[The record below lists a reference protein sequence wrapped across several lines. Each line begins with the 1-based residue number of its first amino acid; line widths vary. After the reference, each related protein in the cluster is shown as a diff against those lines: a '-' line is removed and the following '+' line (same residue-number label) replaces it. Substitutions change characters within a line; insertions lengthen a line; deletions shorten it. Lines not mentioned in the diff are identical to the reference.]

1 MRRHAAILL
10 SSLLVLMVVAPA
22 AGAAPE
28 TVRVILTF
36 EHDLVPAATA
46 ASLARANGG
55 TVAFVYD
62 HALNG
67 AAIDV
72 PSAAVASLSN
82 ARGVL
87 RVELDGPVTTTATQ
101 SSATWG
107 LDRIDQ
113 RDLPLSNSY
122 TYTPT
127 GTGVTAYIVDTGILP
142 THADLKGRVLAGFT
156 AINDGRGSNDCN
168 GHGTH
173 VAGTVGGTT
182 YGVAKQVTL
191 VPVRV
196 LNCQG
201 SGTWSGVIA
210 GLDWIAQQEGG
221 KASKAVANMSLGGGA
236 SSSVDDAVQRVIGAG
251 VTVAVAAGNSSANA
265 CNYSPARAPN
275 ALTVGATGS
284 TDAKASYS
292 NFGTCLDLFAPGS
305 SITSA
310 WHTGDTAINT
320 ISGTSM
326 ASPHVAGVAALLLQ
340 GGSASPASIASTITS
355 GATTNKVTSAGTGS
369 PNRLLYSLLGTTT
382 TTTTNQAPVASFTH
396 ACTDLVCNFTS
407 TSSDSDGN
415 ISAYSWSFGDSSSST
430 IQNPSKTYS
439 AGGSY
444 TVSLTV
450 TDNAGAKST
459 ATRTVS
465 VTATSQ
471 TVAPTIVL
479 SVAGKAVK
487 GGYQASLSWSGA
499 TGSFDVFR
507 NGTRVT
513 TVSTTSYTDRVKS
526 GTYTYK
532 VCLAGT
538 TTCSN
543 EAAVTF

>member
-142 THADLKGRVLAGFT
+142 THADLKGRVLAGAT

-196 LNCQG
+196 LDCRG
-201 SGTWSGVIA
+201 SGSWSGVIS
-210 GLDWIAQQEGG
+210 GLDWIAKQESG
-221 KASKAVANMSLGGGA
+221 KSSTAVANMSLGGGA
-236 SSSVDDAVQRVIGAG
+236 SSSVDDAV
-251 VTVAVAAGNSSANA
+251 
-265 CNYSPARAPN
+265 
-275 ALTVGATGS
+275 
-284 TDAKASYS
+284 
-292 NFGTCLDLFAPGS
+292 
-305 SITSA
+305 
-310 WHTGDTAINT
+310 
-320 ISGTSM
+320 
-326 ASPHVAGVAALLLQ
+326 
-340 GGSASPASIASTITS
+340 
-355 GATTNKVTSAGTGS
+355 
-369 PNRLLYSLLGTTT
+369 
-382 TTTTNQAPVASFTH
+382 
-396 ACTDLVCNFTS
+396 
-407 TSSDSDGN
+407 
-415 ISAYSWSFGDSSSST
+415 
-430 IQNPSKTYS
+430 
-439 AGGSY
+439 
-444 TVSLTV
+444 
-450 TDNAGAKST
+450 
-459 ATRTVS
+459 
-465 VTATSQ
+465 
-471 TVAPTIVL
+471 
-479 SVAGKAVK
+479 
-487 GGYQASLSWSGA
+487 
-499 TGSFDVFR
+499 
-507 NGTRVT
+507 
-513 TVSTTSYTDRVKS
+513 
-526 GTYTYK
+526 
-532 VCLAGT
+532 
-538 TTCSN
+538 
-543 EAAVTF
+543 

>member
-1 MRRHAAILL
+1 MRRRAAILL
-10 SSLLVLMVVAPA
+10 SFVLGLMVVAPPV
-22 AGAAPE
+22 GAAPG

-46 ASLARANGG
+46 ASLARANSG

-101 SSATWG
+101 PSPTWG

-113 RDLPLSNSY
+113 RDLPLSKSY

-127 GTGVTAYIVDTGILP
+127 GTGVKAYIVDTGILP
-142 THADLKGRVLAGFT
+142 THADLKGRVLAGAT

-196 LNCQG
+196 LDCRG
-201 SGTWSGVIA
+201 SGTWSGVIS
-210 GLDWIAQQEGG
+210 GLDWIVKQETG
-221 KASKAVANMSLGGGA
+221 KASTAVANMSLGGGA
-236 SSSVDDAVQRVIGAG
+236 SSSVDDAVQRVIDAG
-251 VTVAVAAGNSSANA
+251 VTVAVAAGNDSANA

-275 ALTVGATGS
+275 ALTVGATTS
-284 TDAKASYS
+284 SDAKASYS

-305 SITSA
+305 SVTSA
-310 WHTGDTAINT
+310 WHTSDTAINT

-340 GGSASPASIASTITS
+340 GGSASPASISSTITS
-355 GATTNKVTSAGTGS
+355 GATTSKVTSAGTGS
-369 PNRLLYSLLGTTT
+369 PNRLLYSLLGTTI
-382 TTTTNQAPVASFTH
+382 TTTNQAPVASFTH

-407 TSSDSDGN
+407 TSSDSDGT
-415 ISAYSWSFGDSSSST
+415 ISAYAWSFGDTSSST

-439 AGGSY
+439 ATGSY
-444 TVSLTV
+444 EVSLTV
-450 TDNAGAKST
+450 TDNAGATST

-465 VTATSQ
+465 VASQ

-487 GGYQASLSWSGA
+487 GGYQVSLTWSGA

-513 TVSTTSYTDRVKS
+513 TVSTTSYNDRVKS
-526 GTYTYK
+526 RGTYTYK

-543 EAAVTF
+543 EAKITY